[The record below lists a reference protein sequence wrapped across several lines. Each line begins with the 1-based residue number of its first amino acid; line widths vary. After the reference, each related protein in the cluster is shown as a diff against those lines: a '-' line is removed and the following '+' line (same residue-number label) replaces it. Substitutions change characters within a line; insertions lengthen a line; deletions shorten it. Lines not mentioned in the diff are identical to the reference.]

1 MTLPDTRR
9 LLQTVLAVA
18 AERDAQAHAIAVSDW
33 RQMRNQMARQC
44 HAKVCER
51 EQKKAKRQRLR
62 DTG

>member
-9 LLQTVLAVA
+9 LLQTVFAVA
-18 AERDAQAHAIAVSDW
+18 AVRDPQAHAIAISDW
-33 RQMRNQMARQC
+33 RQTRNQIARQC
-44 HAKVCER
+44 HAKAHER

>member
-18 AERDAQAHAIAVSDW
+18 AVRDPQGHAIAVSDW
-33 RQMRNQMARQC
+33 RQTRNQTARQC
-44 HAKVCER
+44 HAKAHER

>member
-18 AERDAQAHAIAVSDW
+18 AVRDPQRRAIAVSDW
-33 RQMRNQMARQC
+33 RQTRNQIAYRC
-44 HAKVCER
+44 HAKAQER

>member
-18 AERDAQAHAIAVSDW
+18 AALDPEGHAIAISDW
-33 RQMRNQMARQC
+33 RQIRNGVARQC
-44 HAKVCER
+44 HTKAHER